1 MKKEIY
7 LSILLGLGVITF
19 AQAQFR
25 VQVAAFLSPVNKTY
39 FSDKSVKG
47 VFMRTD
53 QNQIYRYYI
62 GDFISITDAEER
74 LVTVRGKGFP
84 SAQLIDMEEE
94 RALCAAPCPYV
105 SPTSTF
111 VDEYTDALYLRSI
124 FFDFDKSSL
133 RRNSVGQLNTLFE
146 VLEKNP
152 TYKVQALAHTD
163 SRGSAAYNIAL
174 SKRRARSAR
183 NYLIAKGL
191 ASYRIATK
199 VYGESKP
206 IALNEIAG
214 RDTPEGRKYNRRV
227 VLVVTDANGKVIS
240 EVVKAIEVPSHLKTI
255 GI

>member
-1 MKKEIY
+1 MEKEHY
-7 LSILLGLGVITF
+7 LFIVFIVLAFNI
-19 AQAQFR
+19 QAQYR
-25 VQVAAFLSPVNKTY
+25 VQVAAFLSPVEDTY
-39 FSDKSVKG
+39 FSDKEIKG

-62 GDFISITDAEER
+62 GDFVSYKDAEER
-74 LVTVRGKGFP
+74 LAVVKEKGFP
-84 SAQLIDMEEE
+84 SAQLIDIEEE

-133 RRNSVGQLNTLFE
+133 KNESVQQLNILHE
-146 VLEKNP
+146 VLNNNP
-152 TYKVQALAHTD
+152 GYKVQALAHTD
-163 SRGSAAYNIAL
+163 AKGSAEYNIAL

-183 NYLIAKGL
+183 NYLIAKGI
-191 ASYRIATK
+191 ASYRIETK

-206 IALNEIAG
+206 IALNEVAG

-227 VLVVTDANGKVIS
+227 VLVVTDANGRVIP
-240 EVVKAIEVPSHLKTI
+240 EVVKPIEVPLSLKASRI
-255 GI
+255 